1 MSTTHK
7 RKRNGLFYS
16 KGEETV
22 NSLSH
27 GIGISMAVIIGGFFL
42 MKCYRAQDPWAILGM
57 WLYLFGM
64 GGSYLSSTLYHSL
77 KHHNPWK
84 RRLRHWDHA
93 AIYWHIAGSFSPIT
107 LIALRDEGLW
117 GWGLFCFVW
126 LCAVAG
132 TIISFRKMEEHS
144 YVETVCYILMG
155 LSVLVVF
162 KQLFAVAPV
171 SCYWIIAEG
180 VCYIGGAALYSIRS
194 VRYMHS
200 DIGAME
206 RMEIIRDL
214 RTGAFD
220 VLVGINLL
228 REGLDIP
235 EVSMVAILD
244 ADKEGF
250 LRSETSLIQTIGR
263 AARNADGLVVLYA
276 DTITPSMRRAMDE
289 TERRRQIQD
298 DYNKAHGI
306 IPQTIRKDVREII
319 EISKKDEESARRRGK
334 RKLSERER
342 DEEIRKLEK
351 QMQEA
356 SRMLEFE
363 YAAILRD
370 RIIEL
375 RKENTK

>member
-16 KGEETV
+16 RGEETV

-93 AIYWHIAGSFSPIT
+93 AIYWHIAGSFSPVT

-132 TIISFRKMEEHS
+132 TIISFRKMKEHS

-200 DIGAME
+200 AFHFFVLAGSGCHLVAVWYILAGIKTGSPPIHDTCTVSG
-206 RMEIIRDL
+206 L
-214 RTGAFD
+214 R
-220 VLVGINLL
+220 LPCLL
-228 REGLDIP
+228 P
-235 EVSMVAILD
+235 AS
-244 ADKEGF
+244 
-250 LRSETSLIQTIGR
+250 SL
-263 AARNADGLVVLYA
+263 
-276 DTITPSMRRAMDE
+276 S
-289 TERRRQIQD
+289 
-298 DYNKAHGI
+298 
-306 IPQTIRKDVREII
+306 
-319 EISKKDEESARRRGK
+319 
-334 RKLSERER
+334 RER
-342 DEEIRKLEK
+342 PQGHSPRRH
-351 QMQEA
+351 
-356 SRMLEFE
+356 SRTHGDF
-363 YAAILRD
+363 RGC
-370 RIIEL
+370 RGG
-375 RKENTK
+375 

>member
-16 KGEETV
+16 RGEETV

-27 GIGISMAVIIGGFFL
+27 GMGISMAVIIGGFFL

-93 AIYWHIAGSFSPIT
+93 AIYWHIAGSFSPVT

-132 TIISFRKMEEHS
+132 TIISFRKMKEHS

-162 KQLFAVAPV
+162 KQLFAVISSHRSRVPYLCACARHGDRLVQPFASAEDFHAQRAHRFTGTNKMIYRIYVVNIQGTEIQYPHSFTSTFLLRLLSAPAGTG
-171 SCYWIIAEG
+171 S
-180 VCYIGGAALYSIRS
+180 
-194 VRYMHS
+194 
-200 DIGAME
+200 
-206 RMEIIRDL
+206 L
-214 RTGAFD
+214 RT
-220 VLVGINLL
+220 
-228 REGLDIP
+228 
-235 EVSMVAILD
+235 
-244 ADKEGF
+244 
-250 LRSETSLIQTIGR
+250 
-263 AARNADGLVVLYA
+263 AASCV
-276 DTITPSMRRAMDE
+276 
-289 TERRRQIQD
+289 
-298 DYNKAHGI
+298 
-306 IPQTIRKDVREII
+306 
-319 EISKKDEESARRRGK
+319 
-334 RKLSERER
+334 
-342 DEEIRKLEK
+342 
-351 QMQEA
+351 
-356 SRMLEFE
+356 
-363 YAAILRD
+363 
-370 RIIEL
+370 
-375 RKENTK
+375 